1 MRLVILG
8 ATSAIAEATARR
20 FAAER
25 AHILLVGRK
34 GQRLEA
40 MAGDLRSRGAGR
52 VETMVCD
59 LVEERDV
66 RGLMEEFASI
76 IGGIDQLL
84 IAYGFMGQQREAEL
98 DPEAAE
104 RIFQVNFNSVAAWSL
119 AGAEAFERQGHG
131 TLLILGS
138 VAGDRGRRGN
148 YVYGAAK
155 AGIAALAEGINHRF
169 AGKGPRVV
177 LVKPGPTATPMTR
190 GMDRSGPLWSTPDQI
205 AGVVVGSASA
215 SGRGAVAYAPWFWR
229 YLMLII
235 RNLPSRV
242 FNRLDI

>member
-20 FAAER
+20 FAAKR

-34 GQRLEA
+34 GERLEA

-66 RGLMEEFASI
+66 RGLLDEFASL

-84 IAYGFMGQQREAEL
+84 IAYGVMGRQREAEL
-98 DPEAAE
+98 DPAAAE

-119 AGAEAFERQGHG
+119 AGAEVFERQGHG

-169 AGKGPRVV
+169 ADKGPRVV

-190 GMDRSGPLWSTPDQI
+190 GMNRGGPLWSTPDQI
-205 AGVVVGSASA
+205 AGVVVGSAA
-215 SGRGAVAYAPWFWR
+215 GGGAVAYAPWFWR
-229 YLMLII
+229 YLMLVI
-235 RNLPSRV
+235 RNLPSRI